1 MVKNIT
7 RTLKTTEIMAKKIK
21 YENGELLEME
31 MPMQYAVGH
40 LDMEKALK
48 HLNKSL
54 NLEVGEAFMITGL
67 EHQEDT
73 YSVPVD
79 DFIAMANIIKV
90 REAQEAE

>member
-7 RTLKTTEIMAKKIK
+7 RTLKTTEIMSKKIK
-21 YENGELLEME
+21 YDNGELLEME

-40 LDMEKALK
+40 LDLEKALK

-73 YSVPVD
+73 YSVPID
-79 DFIAMANIIKV
+79 DFISMANIIKV
-90 REAQEAE
+90 REEQK

>member
-1 MVKNIT
+1 MVNNIT
-7 RTLKTTEIMAKKIK
+7 RTLKTTEIISKKIK
-21 YENGELLEME
+21 YDNGELLKME

-67 EHQEDT
+67 EHQENT

>member
-7 RTLKTTEIMAKKIK
+7 RSLKTTEIMSKKIK
-21 YENGELLEME
+21 YDNGELLKME
-31 MPMQYAVGH
+31 IPVQYAVGH

-67 EHQEDT
+67 EHQENT

-79 DFIAMANIIKV
+79 DFIALANIIKL

>member
-7 RTLKTTEIMAKKIK
+7 RTLKTTEIMSKKI
-21 YENGELLEME
+21 YYDNGELLKME

-54 NLEVGEAFMITGL
+54 NLEAGEAFMITGL
-67 EHQEDT
+67 EHKEDT

>member
-7 RTLKTTEIMAKKIK
+7 RTLKTTEIMSKKIK

-67 EHQEDT
+67 EHQEDS

-79 DFIAMANIIKV
+79 EFIALANIIKV
-90 REAQEAE
+90 REE

>member
-7 RTLKTTEIMAKKIK
+7 RTLKTTEIMSKKIK

-67 EHQEDT
+67 EHQEDS
-73 YSVPVD
+73 YSVPID

-90 REAQEAE
+90 REEQK

>member
-7 RTLKTTEIMAKKIK
+7 RTLKTTEIMSKKIK

-31 MPMQYAVGH
+31 MPLQYAVGH

-54 NLEVGEAFMITGL
+54 NLEVGEAFIITGL
-67 EHQEDT
+67 EHQEDS

>member
-7 RTLKTTEIMAKKIK
+7 RTLKTTEIMSKKIK

-40 LDMEKALK
+40 LDLEKALK

-54 NLEVGEAFMITGL
+54 NLEAGEAFMITGL
-67 EHQEDT
+67 EHQEDR

>member
-7 RTLKTTEIMAKKIK
+7 RTLKTTEIMSKKIK

-67 EHQEDT
+67 EHQEDS

-79 DFIAMANIIKV
+79 EFIALANIIKV

>member
-7 RTLKTTEIMAKKIK
+7 RTLKTTEIMSKKIK

-40 LDMEKALK
+40 LDLEKALK

-54 NLEVGEAFMITGL
+54 NLEAGEAFMITGL
-67 EHQEDT
+67 EHQEDC

>member
-7 RTLKTTEIMAKKIK
+7 RTLKTTEIMSKKIK
-21 YENGELLEME
+21 YEDGNLLEME
-31 MPMQYAVGH
+31 MPMQCTIGH
-40 LDMEKALK
+40 LTMEQALK

-54 NLEVGEAFMITGL
+54 MLERGEAFLITDL
-67 EHQEDT
+67 HYEEDT

-79 DFIAMANIIKV
+79 DFIATANIIKV

>member
-7 RTLKTTEIMAKKIK
+7 KTLKTTEIMSKKIK
-21 YENGELLEME
+21 YDNGKLLKME

-67 EHQEDT
+67 DHQEDT

>member
-7 RTLKTTEIMAKKIK
+7 RTLKTTEIMSKKIK
-21 YENGELLEME
+21 YDNGELLEME
-31 MPMQYAVGH
+31 MPMQYVVGH

-67 EHQEDT
+67 KHQEVT

>member
-7 RTLKTTEIMAKKIK
+7 RSLKTTEIMSKKIK
-21 YENGELLEME
+21 YDNGELLKME
-31 MPMQYAVGH
+31 IPVQYAVGH

-67 EHQEDT
+67 EHQENT

-79 DFIAMANIIKV
+79 DFIALANIIKV